1 VVKKLLNGNMIFQ
14 KPDGLT
20 KKVNG
25 VERQKGGKDA
35 NQVPKKEGGF
45 VVNKIENE
53 FEKLFVLFHGG

>member
-1 VVKKLLNGNMIFQ
+1 MIFQ